1 TRDVGHEPGKASRP
15 MLWEPSPRARE
26 YQERLQAFMD
36 EFIYPNERVHRD
48 QVRADRWQPPA
59 IVEELKAR
67 ARAAGLWNRFLR
79 PGEDEKEGPIYGA
92 GLSNLEYAPL
102 CEIMGRVPWSA
113 EVFNCSA
120 PDTGNMEVLV
130 RYGTR
135 EQRQRWL
142 WPMLAGEIRS
152 CFAMT

>member
-1 TRDVGHEPGKASRP
+1 MRANPAGCRPSAGPTIIAASAAGKDVLRREGRRHEPGKARRP

-67 ARAAGLWNRFLR
+67 AREAGLWNLFLP
-79 PGEDEKEGPIYGA
+79 PGED
-92 GLSNLEYAPL
+92 
-102 CEIMGRVPWSA
+102 
-113 EVFNCSA
+113 
-120 PDTGNMEVLV
+120 
-130 RYGTR
+130 
-135 EQRQRWL
+135 
-142 WPMLAGEIRS
+142 
-152 CFAMT
+152 